1 MKQMEHSYK
10 GEEKFL
16 VNDLKTIV
24 SKARSKAF
32 AAVNYSLVERNWR
45 IGKRIVE
52 EEQNGEA
59 RAEYGKHII
68 EVASAALT
76 EEFGKGFSETNLIN
90 FKKFFLLFKELEIH
104 QTVSEEFRKQ
114 VLHLLPWSHYE
125 RLIRVE
131 DKKAR
136 EWYAK
141 EAYEQGWSFRTLNRN
156 INTLYYERLLMS
168 KKKQPVVNEMQDKT
182 KAYQQDKLEYIKS
195 PVVLEFL
202 GLPED
207 TSLAESKLETAIIN
221 NLEKFL
227 MEMGKG
233 YALVARQQ
241 HIRTEENDYYID
253 LVFYNY
259 LIKSFILVDLK
270 VNRITYQD
278 VGQMDMYLQMYDKM
292 KKGPD
297 DNPTI
302 GIILCTETDSDVARY
317 STLAK
322 NDQMFAAKYKLY
334 LPDKEDLRREI
345 ERQKELYLMAHPEE
359 TGISVTNGYAQPD
372 SCFMFAYDLEQDKLL
387 WRSADQSYNSMNF
400 VVKGDVILCGYGFT
414 AEDDYLY
421 QINRNTGEI
430 LDRLELKKMP
440 DLLVE
445 QDGKLYVHTYSYDY
459 VIDF

>member
-1 MKQMEHSYK
+1 MKEPGKKYNDEDNM
-10 GEEKFL
+10 L
-16 VNDLKTIV
+16 VNDLRSIV

-45 IGKRIVE
+45 IGQRIVE
-52 EEQNGEA
+52 EEQNGA
-59 RAEYGKHII
+59 SRAEYGKHVI

-76 EEFGKGFSETNLIN
+76 KEFGKGFSETNIMN
-90 FKKFFLLFKELEIH
+90 FKKFYLKFNELTIP
-104 QTVSEEFRKQ
+104 QTLSEEFKKQ
-114 VLHLLPWSHYE
+114 KHQTLSDESSLLPQKGQTQPAQFELRLLPWSHYE

-141 EAYEQGWSFRTLNRN
+141 EAFEQGWSYRTLNRN

-168 KKKQPVVNEMQDKT
+168 TKKQPVVDEMQDKT

-359 TGISVTNGYAQPD
+359 N
-372 SCFMFAYDLEQDKLL
+372 DK
-387 WRSADQSYNSMNF
+387 
-400 VVKGDVILCGYGFT
+400 
-414 AEDDYLY
+414 E
-421 QINRNTGEI
+421 
-430 LDRLELKKMP
+430 
-440 DLLVE
+440 
-445 QDGKLYVHTYSYDY
+445 
-459 VIDF
+459 

>member
-1 MKQMEHSYK
+1 MKEPGKKYND
-10 GEEKFL
+10 EDNIL
-16 VNDLKTIV
+16 VNDLRSIV

-45 IGKRIVE
+45 IGQRIVE
-52 EEQNGEA
+52 EEQNGA
-59 RAEYGKHII
+59 SRAEYGKHVI

-76 EEFGKGFSETNLIN
+76 KEFGKGFSETNIMN
-90 FKKFFLLFKELEIH
+90 FKKFYLKFKELTIP
-104 QTVSEEFRKQ
+104 QTLSEEFKKQ
-114 VLHLLPWSHYE
+114 KHQTLSDESSLLPQKGQTQSTQSELRLLPWSHYE

-141 EAYEQGWSFRTLNRN
+141 EAFEQGWSFRTLNRN

-168 KKKQPVVNEMQDKT
+168 KKKRPVVDEMQDKT

-207 TSLAESKLETAIIN
+207 TSFAESKLETAIIN

-359 TGISVTNGYAQPD
+359 N
-372 SCFMFAYDLEQDKLL
+372 DK
-387 WRSADQSYNSMNF
+387 
-400 VVKGDVILCGYGFT
+400 
-414 AEDDYLY
+414 E
-421 QINRNTGEI
+421 
-430 LDRLELKKMP
+430 
-440 DLLVE
+440 
-445 QDGKLYVHTYSYDY
+445 
-459 VIDF
+459 

>member
-1 MKQMEHSYK
+1 MKEP
-10 GEEKFL
+10 EKKYNDEDNML
-16 VNDLKTIV
+16 VNDLRSIV

-45 IGKRIVE
+45 IGQRIVE
-52 EEQNGEA
+52 EEQNGA
-59 RAEYGKHII
+59 SRAEYGKHVI

-76 EEFGKGFSETNLIN
+76 KEFGKGFSETNIMN
-90 FKKFFLLFKELEIH
+90 FKKFYLKFKELTIP
-104 QTVSEEFRKQ
+104 QTLSEEFKKQ
-114 VLHLLPWSHYE
+114 KHQTLSDESSLLPQKGQTQPAQFELRLLPWSHYE

-141 EAYEQGWSFRTLNRN
+141 EAFEQGWSFRTLNRN

-168 KKKQPVVNEMQDKT
+168 KKKQPVVDEMQDKT

-241 HIRTEENDYYID
+241 YIRTEENDYYID

-359 TGISVTNGYAQPD
+359 N
-372 SCFMFAYDLEQDKLL
+372 DK
-387 WRSADQSYNSMNF
+387 
-400 VVKGDVILCGYGFT
+400 
-414 AEDDYLY
+414 E
-421 QINRNTGEI
+421 
-430 LDRLELKKMP
+430 
-440 DLLVE
+440 
-445 QDGKLYVHTYSYDY
+445 
-459 VIDF
+459 

>member
-1 MKQMEHSYK
+1 MKEPGKKYNDEDNM
-10 GEEKFL
+10 L
-16 VNDLKTIV
+16 VNDLRSIV

-45 IGKRIVE
+45 IGQRIVE
-52 EEQNGEA
+52 QEQNGA
-59 RAEYGKHII
+59 SRAEYGKHVI
-68 EVASAALT
+68 EIASAALT
-76 EEFGKGFSETNLIN
+76 EEFGKGFSYTNIANYKRFYLTFNNLQI
-90 FKKFFLLFKELEIH
+90 L
-104 QTVSEEFRKQ
+104 QTVSEEFKKQ
-114 VLHLLPWSHYE
+114 KHQTLSDASSLLPQKDQTQSTQSELRLLPWSHYE

-141 EAYEQGWSFRTLNRN
+141 EAFNEGWSYRTLNRN

-168 KKKQPVVNEMQDKT
+168 TKKQPVVDEMQDKT

-278 VGQMDMYLQMYDKM
+278 EGQMDMYLQMYDKM

-359 TGISVTNGYAQPD
+359 N
-372 SCFMFAYDLEQDKLL
+372 DK
-387 WRSADQSYNSMNF
+387 
-400 VVKGDVILCGYGFT
+400 
-414 AEDDYLY
+414 E
-421 QINRNTGEI
+421 
-430 LDRLELKKMP
+430 
-440 DLLVE
+440 
-445 QDGKLYVHTYSYDY
+445 
-459 VIDF
+459 

>member
-1 MKQMEHSYK
+1 MKQPRKKYNDEDNM
-10 GEEKFL
+10 L
-16 VNDLKTIV
+16 VNDLRSIV

-45 IGKRIVE
+45 IGQRIVE
-52 EEQNGEA
+52 QEQNGA
-59 RAEYGKHII
+59 SRAEYGKHVI
-68 EVASAALT
+68 EIASAALT
-76 EEFGKGFSETNLIN
+76 EEFGKGFSETNIMN
-90 FKKFFLLFKELEIH
+90 FKKFYLKFKELTIP
-104 QTVSEEFRKQ
+104 QTLSEEFKKQ
-114 VLHLLPWSHYE
+114 KHQTLSDESSLLPQKGQTQSAQFELRLLPWSHYE

-141 EAYEQGWSFRTLNRN
+141 EAFEQGWSFRTLNRN

-168 KKKQPVVNEMQDKT
+168 KKKRPVVDEMQDKT

-195 PVVLEFL
+195 PVVMEFL
-202 GLPED
+202 GLPSD
-207 TSLAESKLETAIIN
+207 SSLKESKLESAIID

-302 GIILCTETDSDVARY
+302 GIILCAETDSDVARY

-334 LPDKEDLRREI
+334 LPDKEDLKREI

-359 TGISVTNGYAQPD
+359 N
-372 SCFMFAYDLEQDKLL
+372 DK
-387 WRSADQSYNSMNF
+387 
-400 VVKGDVILCGYGFT
+400 
-414 AEDDYLY
+414 E
-421 QINRNTGEI
+421 
-430 LDRLELKKMP
+430 
-440 DLLVE
+440 
-445 QDGKLYVHTYSYDY
+445 
-459 VIDF
+459 

>member
-1 MKQMEHSYK
+1 MKQPGKKYNDEDNM
-10 GEEKFL
+10 L
-16 VNDLKTIV
+16 VNDLRSIV

-45 IGKRIVE
+45 IGQRIVE
-52 EEQNGEA
+52 QEQNGA
-59 RAEYGKHII
+59 SRAEYGKHVI
-68 EVASAALT
+68 EIASAALT
-76 EEFGKGFSETNLIN
+76 EEFGKGFSETNIMN
-90 FKKFFLLFKELEIH
+90 FKKFYLKFKELTIP
-104 QTVSEEFRKQ
+104 QTVSEEFKKQ
-114 VLHLLPWSHYE
+114 KQQTLSDELSSHFQKGQTPPAQFELRLLPWSHYE

-141 EAYEQGWSFRTLNRN
+141 EAFNEGWSYRTLNRN
-156 INTLYYERLLMS
+156 INTLYYEPLLMS

-182 KAYQQDKLEYIKS
+182 KAFQQDKLEYIKS

-359 TGISVTNGYAQPD
+359 N
-372 SCFMFAYDLEQDKLL
+372 DK
-387 WRSADQSYNSMNF
+387 
-400 VVKGDVILCGYGFT
+400 
-414 AEDDYLY
+414 E
-421 QINRNTGEI
+421 
-430 LDRLELKKMP
+430 
-440 DLLVE
+440 
-445 QDGKLYVHTYSYDY
+445 
-459 VIDF
+459 

>member
-1 MKQMEHSYK
+1 MKEPGKKYNDEDNM
-10 GEEKFL
+10 L
-16 VNDLKTIV
+16 VNDLRSIV

-45 IGKRIVE
+45 IGQRIVE
-52 EEQNGEA
+52 QEQNGA
-59 RAEYGKHII
+59 SRAEYGKHVI
-68 EVASAALT
+68 EIASAALT
-76 EEFGKGFSETNLIN
+76 KEFGKGFSETNIMN
-90 FKKFFLLFKELEIH
+90 FKKFYLKFKELTIP
-104 QTVSEEFRKQ
+104 QTLSEEFKKQ
-114 VLHLLPWSHYE
+114 KHQTLSDKSSLLPQKGQTQSAQFELRLLPWSHYE

-141 EAYEQGWSFRTLNRN
+141 EAFNEGWSYRTLNRN

-168 KKKQPVVNEMQDKT
+168 KKKRPVVDEMQDKT

-359 TGISVTNGYAQPD
+359 N
-372 SCFMFAYDLEQDKLL
+372 DK
-387 WRSADQSYNSMNF
+387 
-400 VVKGDVILCGYGFT
+400 
-414 AEDDYLY
+414 E
-421 QINRNTGEI
+421 
-430 LDRLELKKMP
+430 
-440 DLLVE
+440 
-445 QDGKLYVHTYSYDY
+445 
-459 VIDF
+459 

>member
-1 MKQMEHSYK
+1 MKEPGKKYNDEDNM
-10 GEEKFL
+10 L
-16 VNDLKTIV
+16 VNDLRSIV

-45 IGKRIVE
+45 IGQRIVE
-52 EEQNGEA
+52 EEQNGA
-59 RAEYGKHII
+59 SRAEYGKHVI

-76 EEFGKGFSETNLIN
+76 KEFGKGFSETNIMN
-90 FKKFFLLFKELEIH
+90 FKKFYLKFKELTIP
-104 QTVSEEFRKQ
+104 QTLSEEFKKQ
-114 VLHLLPWSHYE
+114 KHQTLSDESSLLPQKGQTQPAQFELRLLPWSHYE

-141 EAYEQGWSFRTLNRN
+141 EAFEQGWSYRTLNRN
-156 INTLYYERLLMS
+156 INTLFYERLLMS
-168 KKKQPVVNEMQDKT
+168 TKKQPVVDEMQDKT

-278 VGQMDMYLQMYDKM
+278 VGQMDMYLQMYDNM

-302 GIILCTETDSDVARY
+302 GIILCAETDSDVARY

-345 ERQKELYLMAHPEE
+345 ERQKELYLMTHPEE
-359 TGISVTNGYAQPD
+359 N
-372 SCFMFAYDLEQDKLL
+372 EK
-387 WRSADQSYNSMNF
+387 
-400 VVKGDVILCGYGFT
+400 
-414 AEDDYLY
+414 E
-421 QINRNTGEI
+421 
-430 LDRLELKKMP
+430 
-440 DLLVE
+440 
-445 QDGKLYVHTYSYDY
+445 
-459 VIDF
+459 

>member
-1 MKQMEHSYK
+1 MKQLNKKYNDKDNM
-10 GEEKFL
+10 L
-16 VNDLKTIV
+16 VNDLRSIV
-24 SKARSKAF
+24 NKARSKAF
-32 AAVNYSLVERNWR
+32 AAVNHSLVERNWR
-45 IGKRIVE
+45 IGQRIVE
-52 EEQNGEA
+52 EEQNGA
-59 RAEYGKHII
+59 SRAEYGKHVI

-76 EEFGKGFSETNLIN
+76 KEFGKGFSETNIMN
-90 FKKFFLLFKELEIH
+90 FKKFYLKFKELTIP
-104 QTVSEEFRKQ
+104 QTLSEEFKKQ
-114 VLHLLPWSHYE
+114 KQQTPSDESSLLLQKGLTPSAQFELRLLPWSHYE

-141 EAYEQGWSFRTLNRN
+141 EAFEQGWSFRTLNRN

-168 KKKQPVVNEMQDKT
+168 KKKQPVVDEMQDKT

-359 TGISVTNGYAQPD
+359 N
-372 SCFMFAYDLEQDKLL
+372 DK
-387 WRSADQSYNSMNF
+387 
-400 VVKGDVILCGYGFT
+400 
-414 AEDDYLY
+414 E
-421 QINRNTGEI
+421 
-430 LDRLELKKMP
+430 
-440 DLLVE
+440 
-445 QDGKLYVHTYSYDY
+445 
-459 VIDF
+459 

>member
-1 MKQMEHSYK
+1 MKQPRKKYNDEDNM
-10 GEEKFL
+10 L
-16 VNDLKTIV
+16 VNDLRSIV

-45 IGKRIVE
+45 IGQRIVE
-52 EEQNGEA
+52 QEQNGA
-59 RAEYGKHII
+59 SRAEYGKHVI
-68 EVASAALT
+68 EIASAALT
-76 EEFGKGFSETNLIN
+76 EEFGKGFSETNIMN
-90 FKKFFLLFKELEIH
+90 FKKFYLKFKELTIP
-104 QTVSEEFRKQ
+104 QTLSEEFKKQ
-114 VLHLLPWSHYE
+114 KHQTLSDESSLLPQKGQTQSAQFELRLLPWSHYE

-141 EAYEQGWSFRTLNRN
+141 EAFEQGWSFRTLNRN

-334 LPDKEDLRREI
+334 LPDKEDLKREI

-359 TGISVTNGYAQPD
+359 N
-372 SCFMFAYDLEQDKLL
+372 DK
-387 WRSADQSYNSMNF
+387 
-400 VVKGDVILCGYGFT
+400 
-414 AEDDYLY
+414 E
-421 QINRNTGEI
+421 
-430 LDRLELKKMP
+430 
-440 DLLVE
+440 
-445 QDGKLYVHTYSYDY
+445 
-459 VIDF
+459 

>member
-1 MKQMEHSYK
+1 MKQPGKKYNDEDNM
-10 GEEKFL
+10 L
-16 VNDLKTIV
+16 VNDLRSIV
-24 SKARSKAF
+24 SKARSKTF

-45 IGKRIVE
+45 IGQRIVE
-52 EEQNGEA
+52 QEQNGA
-59 RAEYGKHII
+59 SRAEYGKHVI

-76 EEFGKGFSETNLIN
+76 EEFGKGFSETNIMN
-90 FKKFFLLFKELEIH
+90 FKKFYLKFKELTIP
-104 QTVSEEFRKQ
+104 QTVSEEFKKQ
-114 VLHLLPWSHYE
+114 KHQTLSDEFSLLPQKGQTQSAQFELRLLPWSHYE

-141 EAYEQGWSFRTLNRN
+141 EAFEQGWSFRTLNRN

-359 TGISVTNGYAQPD
+359 N
-372 SCFMFAYDLEQDKLL
+372 DK
-387 WRSADQSYNSMNF
+387 
-400 VVKGDVILCGYGFT
+400 
-414 AEDDYLY
+414 E
-421 QINRNTGEI
+421 
-430 LDRLELKKMP
+430 
-440 DLLVE
+440 
-445 QDGKLYVHTYSYDY
+445 
-459 VIDF
+459 

>member
-1 MKQMEHSYK
+1 MKQLNKKYNDEDNM
-10 GEEKFL
+10 L
-16 VNDLKTIV
+16 VNDLRSIV

-45 IGKRIVE
+45 IGQRIVE
-52 EEQNGEA
+52 QEQNGA
-59 RAEYGKHII
+59 SRAEYGKHVI
-68 EVASAALT
+68 EIASAALT
-76 EEFGKGFSETNLIN
+76 KEFGKGFSETNIMN
-90 FKKFFLLFKELEIH
+90 FKKFYMKFKELTIP
-104 QTVSEEFRKQ
+104 QTLSEEFKKQ
-114 VLHLLPWSHYE
+114 KQQTLSAESSLFPQKGQTAPAQSELRLLPWSHYE

-141 EAYEQGWSFRTLNRN
+141 EAFEQGWSYRTLNRN

-168 KKKQPVVNEMQDKT
+168 TKKQPVVKEMQDKT

-359 TGISVTNGYAQPD
+359 N
-372 SCFMFAYDLEQDKLL
+372 EK
-387 WRSADQSYNSMNF
+387 
-400 VVKGDVILCGYGFT
+400 
-414 AEDDYLY
+414 E
-421 QINRNTGEI
+421 
-430 LDRLELKKMP
+430 
-440 DLLVE
+440 
-445 QDGKLYVHTYSYDY
+445 
-459 VIDF
+459 

>member
-1 MKQMEHSYK
+1 MKQPRKKYNDEDNM
-10 GEEKFL
+10 L
-16 VNDLKTIV
+16 VNDLRSIV

-45 IGKRIVE
+45 IGQRIVE
-52 EEQNGEA
+52 QEQNGA
-59 RAEYGKHII
+59 SRAEYGKHVI
-68 EVASAALT
+68 EIASAALT
-76 EEFGKGFSETNLIN
+76 EEFGKGFSETNIMN
-90 FKKFFLLFKELEIH
+90 FKKFYLKFKELTIP
-104 QTVSEEFRKQ
+104 QTLSEEFKKQ
-114 VLHLLPWSHYE
+114 KHQTLSDESSLLPQKDQTQSTQSELRLLPWSHYE

-141 EAYEQGWSFRTLNRN
+141 EAFEQGWSFRTLNRN

-168 KKKQPVVNEMQDKT
+168 KKKKPVVNEMQDKT

-334 LPDKEDLRREI
+334 LPDKEDLKREI

-359 TGISVTNGYAQPD
+359 N
-372 SCFMFAYDLEQDKLL
+372 DK
-387 WRSADQSYNSMNF
+387 
-400 VVKGDVILCGYGFT
+400 
-414 AEDDYLY
+414 E
-421 QINRNTGEI
+421 
-430 LDRLELKKMP
+430 
-440 DLLVE
+440 
-445 QDGKLYVHTYSYDY
+445 
-459 VIDF
+459 

>member
-1 MKQMEHSYK
+1 MKEPGKKYNDEDNM
-10 GEEKFL
+10 L
-16 VNDLKTIV
+16 VNDLRSIV

-45 IGKRIVE
+45 IGQRIVE
-52 EEQNGEA
+52 QEQNGA
-59 RAEYGKHII
+59 SRAEYGKHVI
-68 EVASAALT
+68 EVASVALT
-76 EEFGKGFSETNLIN
+76 EEFGKGFSYTNIANYKRFYLTFNNLQI
-90 FKKFFLLFKELEIH
+90 L
-104 QTVSEEFRKQ
+104 QTVSEEFNNPIQQTLPAKSSAPHKEDKAESAQSELR
-114 VLHLLPWSHYE
+114 LLPWSHYE

-141 EAYEQGWSFRTLNRN
+141 EAFNEGWSYRTLNRN

-334 LPDKEDLRREI
+334 LPNEEDLRREI
-345 ERQKELYLMAHPEE
+345 ERQKELFLMAHPDE
-359 TGISVTNGYAQPD
+359 N
-372 SCFMFAYDLEQDKLL
+372 DK
-387 WRSADQSYNSMNF
+387 
-400 VVKGDVILCGYGFT
+400 IL
-414 AEDDYLY
+414 
-421 QINRNTGEI
+421 
-430 LDRLELKKMP
+430 
-440 DLLVE
+440 
-445 QDGKLYVHTYSYDY
+445 
-459 VIDF
+459 

>member
-1 MKQMEHSYK
+1 MKQPRKKYNDEDNM
-10 GEEKFL
+10 L
-16 VNDLKTIV
+16 VNDLRSIV

-45 IGKRIVE
+45 IGQRIVE
-52 EEQNGEA
+52 QEQNGA
-59 RAEYGKHII
+59 SRAEYGKHVI
-68 EVASAALT
+68 EIASAALT
-76 EEFGKGFSETNLIN
+76 EEFGKGFSKTNIMN
-90 FKKFFLLFKELEIH
+90 FKKFYLKFKELTIP
-104 QTVSEEFRKQ
+104 QTLSEEFKKQ
-114 VLHLLPWSHYE
+114 KHQTLSDESSLLPQKGQTQSALFELRLLPWSHYE

-141 EAYEQGWSFRTLNRN
+141 EAFEQGWSFRTLNRN

-195 PVVLEFL
+195 PVVMEFL
-202 GLPED
+202 GLPSD
-207 TSLAESKLETAIIN
+207 SSLKESKLESAIID

-302 GIILCTETDSDVARY
+302 GIILCAETDSDVARY

-345 ERQKELYLMAHPEE
+345 ERQKELYLMTHPEE
-359 TGISVTNGYAQPD
+359 N
-372 SCFMFAYDLEQDKLL
+372 EK
-387 WRSADQSYNSMNF
+387 
-400 VVKGDVILCGYGFT
+400 
-414 AEDDYLY
+414 E
-421 QINRNTGEI
+421 
-430 LDRLELKKMP
+430 
-440 DLLVE
+440 
-445 QDGKLYVHTYSYDY
+445 
-459 VIDF
+459 

>member
-1 MKQMEHSYK
+1 MKEPGKKYNDEDNM
-10 GEEKFL
+10 L
-16 VNDLKTIV
+16 VNDLRSIV

-45 IGKRIVE
+45 IGQRIVE
-52 EEQNGEA
+52 QEQNGA
-59 RAEYGKHII
+59 SRAEYGKHVI
-68 EVASAALT
+68 EIASAALT
-76 EEFGKGFSETNLIN
+76 EEFGKGFSETNIMN
-90 FKKFFLLFKELEIH
+90 FKKFYLKFKELTIP
-104 QTVSEEFRKQ
+104 QTVSEEFKKQ
-114 VLHLLPWSHYE
+114 KQQTLSDELSSHFQKGQTPPAQFELRLLPWSHYE

-141 EAYEQGWSFRTLNRN
+141 EAFEQGWSFRTLNRN

-359 TGISVTNGYAQPD
+359 N
-372 SCFMFAYDLEQDKLL
+372 DK
-387 WRSADQSYNSMNF
+387 
-400 VVKGDVILCGYGFT
+400 
-414 AEDDYLY
+414 E
-421 QINRNTGEI
+421 
-430 LDRLELKKMP
+430 
-440 DLLVE
+440 
-445 QDGKLYVHTYSYDY
+445 
-459 VIDF
+459 

>member
-1 MKQMEHSYK
+1 MKQLNKKYNDKDNM
-10 GEEKFL
+10 L
-16 VNDLKTIV
+16 VNDLRSIV
-24 SKARSKAF
+24 NKARSKAF

-45 IGKRIVE
+45 IGQRIVE
-52 EEQNGEA
+52 QEQNGA
-59 RAEYGKHII
+59 SRAEYGKHVI
-68 EVASAALT
+68 EVASVALT
-76 EEFGKGFSETNLIN
+76 EEFGKGFSYTNIANYKRFYLTFNDLQI
-90 FKKFFLLFKELEIH
+90 L
-104 QTVSEEFRKQ
+104 QTVSEEFNNPIQQTLPAKSSAPYKEDKAASAQSELR
-114 VLHLLPWSHYE
+114 LLPWSHYE

-141 EAYEQGWSFRTLNRN
+141 EAFEQGWSFRTLNRN

-168 KKKQPVVNEMQDKT
+168 TKKQPVVKEMQDKT
-182 KAYQQDKLEYIKS
+182 KDYQQDKLEYIKS

-359 TGISVTNGYAQPD
+359 N
-372 SCFMFAYDLEQDKLL
+372 DK
-387 WRSADQSYNSMNF
+387 
-400 VVKGDVILCGYGFT
+400 
-414 AEDDYLY
+414 E
-421 QINRNTGEI
+421 
-430 LDRLELKKMP
+430 
-440 DLLVE
+440 
-445 QDGKLYVHTYSYDY
+445 
-459 VIDF
+459 

>member
-1 MKQMEHSYK
+1 MKQPGKKYNDEDNM
-10 GEEKFL
+10 L
-16 VNDLKTIV
+16 VNDLRSIV

-45 IGKRIVE
+45 IGQRIVE
-52 EEQNGEA
+52 QEQNGA
-59 RAEYGKHII
+59 SRAEYGKHVI

-76 EEFGKGFSETNLIN
+76 EEFGKGFSYTNIANYKRFYLTFSDLQI
-90 FKKFFLLFKELEIH
+90 L
-104 QTVSEEFRKQ
+104 QTLSEEFKKQ
-114 VLHLLPWSHYE
+114 KHQTLSDESSLLPQKGQTQSAQFELRLLPWSHYE

-141 EAYEQGWSFRTLNRN
+141 EAFNEGWSYRTLNRN

-168 KKKQPVVNEMQDKT
+168 KKKQPVVDEMQDKT

-359 TGISVTNGYAQPD
+359 N
-372 SCFMFAYDLEQDKLL
+372 DK
-387 WRSADQSYNSMNF
+387 
-400 VVKGDVILCGYGFT
+400 
-414 AEDDYLY
+414 E
-421 QINRNTGEI
+421 
-430 LDRLELKKMP
+430 
-440 DLLVE
+440 
-445 QDGKLYVHTYSYDY
+445 
-459 VIDF
+459 

>member
-1 MKQMEHSYK
+1 MKQLDKKYNDEDNL
-10 GEEKFL
+10 L
-16 VNDLKTIV
+16 VNDLRSIV

-32 AAVNYSLVERNWR
+32 AAVNYSLLERNWR
-45 IGKRIVE
+45 IGQRIVE
-52 EEQNGEA
+52 QEQNGA
-59 RAEYGKHII
+59 TRAEYGKHVI

-76 EEFGKGFSETNLIN
+76 EEFGKGFSYTNIANYKRFYLTFNDLQI
-90 FKKFFLLFKELEIH
+90 L
-104 QTVSEEFRKQ
+104 QTVSEEFNNPIQQTLSDKLSSHFQKGQTPPAQFELR
-114 VLHLLPWSHYE
+114 LLPWSHYE

-141 EAYEQGWSFRTLNRN
+141 EAFEQGWSFRTLNRN

-168 KKKQPVVNEMQDKT
+168 KKKKPVVDEMRDKT

-202 GLPED
+202 GLPEG

-359 TGISVTNGYAQPD
+359 N
-372 SCFMFAYDLEQDKLL
+372 DK
-387 WRSADQSYNSMNF
+387 
-400 VVKGDVILCGYGFT
+400 
-414 AEDDYLY
+414 E
-421 QINRNTGEI
+421 
-430 LDRLELKKMP
+430 
-440 DLLVE
+440 
-445 QDGKLYVHTYSYDY
+445 
-459 VIDF
+459 

>member
-1 MKQMEHSYK
+1 MKEPGKKYNDEDNM
-10 GEEKFL
+10 L
-16 VNDLKTIV
+16 VNDLRSIV

-45 IGKRIVE
+45 IGQRIVE
-52 EEQNGEA
+52 EEQNGA
-59 RAEYGKHII
+59 SRAEYGKHVI

-76 EEFGKGFSETNLIN
+76 KEFGKGFSETNIMN
-90 FKKFFLLFKELEIH
+90 FKKFYLKFKELTIP
-104 QTVSEEFRKQ
+104 QTLSEEFKKQ
-114 VLHLLPWSHYE
+114 KHQTLSDEFSLLPQKGLTQSAQSELRLLPWSHYE

-141 EAYEQGWSFRTLNRN
+141 EAFEQGWSFRTLNRN
-156 INTLYYERLLMS
+156 INTLYYERLLIS

-278 VGQMDMYLQMYDKM
+278 VGQMDMYLQMYDNM

-302 GIILCTETDSDVARY
+302 GIILCSETDSDVARY

-345 ERQKELYLMAHPEE
+345 ERQKELYLMAHPKENE
-359 TGISVTNGYAQPD
+359 K
-372 SCFMFAYDLEQDKLL
+372 E
-387 WRSADQSYNSMNF
+387 
-400 VVKGDVILCGYGFT
+400 
-414 AEDDYLY
+414 
-421 QINRNTGEI
+421 
-430 LDRLELKKMP
+430 
-440 DLLVE
+440 
-445 QDGKLYVHTYSYDY
+445 
-459 VIDF
+459 

>member
-1 MKQMEHSYK
+1 MKEPGKKYNDEDNM
-10 GEEKFL
+10 L
-16 VNDLKTIV
+16 VNDLRSIV

-32 AAVNYSLVERNWR
+32 AAVNNSLVERNWR
-45 IGKRIVE
+45 IGQRIVE
-52 EEQNGEA
+52 EEQNGA
-59 RAEYGKHII
+59 SRAKYGKHVI

-76 EEFGKGFSETNLIN
+76 EEFGKGFSETNIMN
-90 FKKFFLLFKELEIH
+90 FKKFYLKFKELTIP
-104 QTVSEEFRKQ
+104 QTVSEEFKKQ
-114 VLHLLPWSHYE
+114 KQQTLSDELSSHFQKGQTPPVQFELRLLPWSHYE

-141 EAYEQGWSFRTLNRN
+141 KAFEQGWSYRTLNRN

-168 KKKQPVVNEMQDKT
+168 KKKQPVVDEMQDKT
-182 KAYQQDKLEYIKS
+182 KTYQQDKLEYIKS

-207 TSLAESKLETAIIN
+207 TSLGESKLETAIIN

-359 TGISVTNGYAQPD
+359 N
-372 SCFMFAYDLEQDKLL
+372 DK
-387 WRSADQSYNSMNF
+387 
-400 VVKGDVILCGYGFT
+400 
-414 AEDDYLY
+414 E
-421 QINRNTGEI
+421 
-430 LDRLELKKMP
+430 
-440 DLLVE
+440 
-445 QDGKLYVHTYSYDY
+445 
-459 VIDF
+459 

>member
-1 MKQMEHSYK
+1 MKQPRKKYNDEDNM
-10 GEEKFL
+10 L
-16 VNDLKTIV
+16 VNDLRSIV

-45 IGKRIVE
+45 IGQRIVE
-52 EEQNGEA
+52 QEQNGA
-59 RAEYGKHII
+59 SRAEYGKHVI
-68 EVASAALT
+68 EIASAALT
-76 EEFGKGFSETNLIN
+76 EEFGKGFSETNIMN
-90 FKKFFLLFKELEIH
+90 FKKFYLKFKELTIP
-104 QTVSEEFRKQ
+104 QTLSEEFKKQ
-114 VLHLLPWSHYE
+114 KHQTLSDESSLLPQKGQTPPAQFELRFLPWSHYE

-141 EAYEQGWSFRTLNRN
+141 EAFEQGWSFRTLNRN

-168 KKKQPVVNEMQDKT
+168 TKKQPVVNEMQDKT

-359 TGISVTNGYAQPD
+359 N
-372 SCFMFAYDLEQDKLL
+372 DK
-387 WRSADQSYNSMNF
+387 
-400 VVKGDVILCGYGFT
+400 
-414 AEDDYLY
+414 E
-421 QINRNTGEI
+421 
-430 LDRLELKKMP
+430 
-440 DLLVE
+440 
-445 QDGKLYVHTYSYDY
+445 
-459 VIDF
+459 

>member
-1 MKQMEHSYK
+1 MKQPGKKYNDEDNM
-10 GEEKFL
+10 L
-16 VNDLKTIV
+16 VNDLRSIV

-45 IGKRIVE
+45 IGQRIVE
-52 EEQNGEA
+52 QEQNGA
-59 RAEYGKHII
+59 SRAEYGKHVI

-76 EEFGKGFSETNLIN
+76 EEFGKGFSYTNIANYKRFYLTFSDLQI
-90 FKKFFLLFKELEIH
+90 L
-104 QTVSEEFRKQ
+104 QTLSEEFKKQ
-114 VLHLLPWSHYE
+114 KHQTLSDESSLLPQKGQTPPAQSELRLLPWSHYE

-141 EAYEQGWSFRTLNRN
+141 EAFEQGWSFRTLNRN

-168 KKKQPVVNEMQDKT
+168 TKKQPVVDEMQDKT

-359 TGISVTNGYAQPD
+359 N
-372 SCFMFAYDLEQDKLL
+372 DK
-387 WRSADQSYNSMNF
+387 
-400 VVKGDVILCGYGFT
+400 
-414 AEDDYLY
+414 E
-421 QINRNTGEI
+421 
-430 LDRLELKKMP
+430 
-440 DLLVE
+440 
-445 QDGKLYVHTYSYDY
+445 
-459 VIDF
+459 

>member
-1 MKQMEHSYK
+1 MKEPGKKYNDEDNM
-10 GEEKFL
+10 L
-16 VNDLKTIV
+16 VNDLRSIV

-45 IGKRIVE
+45 IGQRIVE
-52 EEQNGEA
+52 EEQNGA
-59 RAEYGKHII
+59 SRAEYGKHVI

-76 EEFGKGFSETNLIN
+76 EEFGKGFSYTNIANYKRFYLTFSDLQI
-90 FKKFFLLFKELEIH
+90 L
-104 QTVSEEFRKQ
+104 QTLSEEFKKQ
-114 VLHLLPWSHYE
+114 KHQTLSDESSLLPQKGQTPPAQFELRLLPWSHYE

-141 EAYEQGWSFRTLNRN
+141 EAFEQGWSFRTLNRN

-168 KKKQPVVNEMQDKT
+168 KKKQPVVDEMQDNT

-259 LIKSFILVDLK
+259 LIKSFILVNLK

-359 TGISVTNGYAQPD
+359 N
-372 SCFMFAYDLEQDKLL
+372 DK
-387 WRSADQSYNSMNF
+387 
-400 VVKGDVILCGYGFT
+400 
-414 AEDDYLY
+414 E
-421 QINRNTGEI
+421 
-430 LDRLELKKMP
+430 
-440 DLLVE
+440 
-445 QDGKLYVHTYSYDY
+445 
-459 VIDF
+459 

>member
-1 MKQMEHSYK
+1 MKQPSKKYNDEDNM
-10 GEEKFL
+10 L
-16 VNDLKTIV
+16 VNDLRSIV

-45 IGKRIVE
+45 IGQRIVE
-52 EEQNGEA
+52 QEQNGA
-59 RAEYGKHII
+59 SRAEYGKHVI
-68 EVASAALT
+68 EIASAALT
-76 EEFGKGFSETNLIN
+76 EEFGKGFSYTNIANYKRFYLTFNNLQI
-90 FKKFFLLFKELEIH
+90 L
-104 QTVSEEFRKQ
+104 QTVSEEFNNPIQQTLPAKSSAPHKEDKAESAQSELR
-114 VLHLLPWSHYE
+114 LLPWSHYE

-141 EAYEQGWSFRTLNRN
+141 EAFNEGWSYRTLNRN

-359 TGISVTNGYAQPD
+359 N
-372 SCFMFAYDLEQDKLL
+372 DK
-387 WRSADQSYNSMNF
+387 
-400 VVKGDVILCGYGFT
+400 
-414 AEDDYLY
+414 E
-421 QINRNTGEI
+421 
-430 LDRLELKKMP
+430 
-440 DLLVE
+440 
-445 QDGKLYVHTYSYDY
+445 
-459 VIDF
+459 

>member
-1 MKQMEHSYK
+1 MKQPRKKYNDEDYM
-10 GEEKFL
+10 L
-16 VNDLKTIV
+16 VNDLRSIV

-45 IGKRIVE
+45 IGQRIVE
-52 EEQNGEA
+52 QEQNGA
-59 RAEYGKHII
+59 SRAEYGKHVI
-68 EVASAALT
+68 EVTSAALT
-76 EEFGKGFSETNLIN
+76 KEFGKGFSETNIMN
-90 FKKFFLLFKELEIH
+90 FKKFYLKFKELTIP
-104 QTVSEEFRKQ
+104 QTVSEEFKKQ
-114 VLHLLPWSHYE
+114 KHQTLSDESSLLPQKGQTQSAQFELRLLPWSHYE

-141 EAYEQGWSFRTLNRN
+141 EAFEQGWSFRTLNRN

-168 KKKQPVVNEMQDKT
+168 KKKQPVVDEMQDKT

-359 TGISVTNGYAQPD
+359 N
-372 SCFMFAYDLEQDKLL
+372 DK
-387 WRSADQSYNSMNF
+387 
-400 VVKGDVILCGYGFT
+400 
-414 AEDDYLY
+414 E
-421 QINRNTGEI
+421 
-430 LDRLELKKMP
+430 
-440 DLLVE
+440 
-445 QDGKLYVHTYSYDY
+445 
-459 VIDF
+459 

>member
-1 MKQMEHSYK
+1 MKEP
-10 GEEKFL
+10 EKKYNDEDNML
-16 VNDLKTIV
+16 VNDLRSIV

-45 IGKRIVE
+45 IGQRIVE
-52 EEQNGEA
+52 EEQNGTS
-59 RAEYGKHII
+59 RAEYGKHVI

-76 EEFGKGFSETNLIN
+76 KEFGKGFSYTNIANYKRFYLTFSDLQI
-90 FKKFFLLFKELEIH
+90 L
-104 QTVSEEFRKQ
+104 QTVSEEFKKQ
-114 VLHLLPWSHYE
+114 KHQTLSDESSLLPQKGQTPPAQFELRFLPWSHYE

-141 EAYEQGWSFRTLNRN
+141 EAFEQGWSFRTLNRN

-168 KKKQPVVNEMQDKT
+168 TKKQPVVNEMQDKT

-359 TGISVTNGYAQPD
+359 N
-372 SCFMFAYDLEQDKLL
+372 DK
-387 WRSADQSYNSMNF
+387 
-400 VVKGDVILCGYGFT
+400 
-414 AEDDYLY
+414 E
-421 QINRNTGEI
+421 
-430 LDRLELKKMP
+430 
-440 DLLVE
+440 
-445 QDGKLYVHTYSYDY
+445 
-459 VIDF
+459 

>member
-1 MKQMEHSYK
+1 MKQPGKKYNDEDNM
-10 GEEKFL
+10 L
-16 VNDLKTIV
+16 VNDLRSIV

-45 IGKRIVE
+45 IGQRIVE
-52 EEQNGEA
+52 QEQNGA
-59 RAEYGKHII
+59 SRAEYGKHVI
-68 EVASAALT
+68 EIASAALT
-76 EEFGKGFSETNLIN
+76 KEFGKGFSETNIMN
-90 FKKFFLLFKELEIH
+90 FKKFYLKFKELTIP
-104 QTVSEEFRKQ
+104 QTVSEEFKKQ
-114 VLHLLPWSHYE
+114 KQQTLSAESSLFPQKGQTAPAQSELRLLPWSHYE

-141 EAYEQGWSFRTLNRN
+141 EAFEQGWSYRTLNRN

-168 KKKQPVVNEMQDKT
+168 KKKQPVVDEMQDKT

-345 ERQKELYLMAHPEE
+345 ERQKELYLMAHPKE
-359 TGISVTNGYAQPD
+359 N
-372 SCFMFAYDLEQDKLL
+372 DK
-387 WRSADQSYNSMNF
+387 
-400 VVKGDVILCGYGFT
+400 
-414 AEDDYLY
+414 E
-421 QINRNTGEI
+421 
-430 LDRLELKKMP
+430 
-440 DLLVE
+440 
-445 QDGKLYVHTYSYDY
+445 
-459 VIDF
+459 

>member
-1 MKQMEHSYK
+1 MKQLNKKYNDEDNM
-10 GEEKFL
+10 L
-16 VNDLKTIV
+16 VNDLRSIV

-45 IGKRIVE
+45 IGQRIVE
-52 EEQNGEA
+52 QEQNGA
-59 RAEYGKHII
+59 SRAEYGKHVI

-76 EEFGKGFSETNLIN
+76 EEFGKGFSYTNIANYKRFYLTFNNLQI
-90 FKKFFLLFKELEIH
+90 L
-104 QTVSEEFRKQ
+104 QTVSEEFNNPIQQTLPAKSSAPHKEDKAESAQSELR
-114 VLHLLPWSHYE
+114 LLPWSHYE

-131 DKKAR
+131 DKQAR

-141 EAYEQGWSFRTLNRN
+141 EAFNEGWSYRTLNRN

-168 KKKQPVVNEMQDKT
+168 TKKQPVVKEMQDKT

-359 TGISVTNGYAQPD
+359 N
-372 SCFMFAYDLEQDKLL
+372 DK
-387 WRSADQSYNSMNF
+387 
-400 VVKGDVILCGYGFT
+400 
-414 AEDDYLY
+414 E
-421 QINRNTGEI
+421 
-430 LDRLELKKMP
+430 
-440 DLLVE
+440 
-445 QDGKLYVHTYSYDY
+445 
-459 VIDF
+459 

>member
-1 MKQMEHSYK
+1 MKQPGKKYNDEDNM
-10 GEEKFL
+10 L
-16 VNDLKTIV
+16 VNDLRSIV

-45 IGKRIVE
+45 IGQRIVE
-52 EEQNGEA
+52 QEQNGA
-59 RAEYGKHII
+59 SRAEYGKHVI
-68 EVASAALT
+68 EIASAALT
-76 EEFGKGFSETNLIN
+76 EEFGKGFSYTNIANYKRFYLTFNNLQI
-90 FKKFFLLFKELEIH
+90 L
-104 QTVSEEFRKQ
+104 QTVSEEFNNPIQQTLPAKSSTPHKEDKAESTQSELR
-114 VLHLLPWSHYE
+114 LLPWSHYE

-141 EAYEQGWSFRTLNRN
+141 EAFEQGWSFRTLNRN

-292 KKGPD
+292 KKRPD

-322 NDQMFAAKYKLY
+322 TTRCSLQN
-334 LPDKEDLRREI
+334 
-345 ERQKELYLMAHPEE
+345 
-359 TGISVTNGYAQPD
+359 TS
-372 SCFMFAYDLEQDKLL
+372 
-387 WRSADQSYNSMNF
+387 
-400 VVKGDVILCGYGFT
+400 FT
-414 AEDDYLY
+414 C
-421 QINRNTGEI
+421 QTRKT
-430 LDRLELKKMP
+430 
-440 DLLVE
+440 
-445 QDGKLYVHTYSYDY
+445 
-459 VIDF
+459 

>member
-1 MKQMEHSYK
+1 MKQPRKKYNDEDNM
-10 GEEKFL
+10 L
-16 VNDLKTIV
+16 VNDLRSIV

-45 IGKRIVE
+45 IGQRIVE
-52 EEQNGEA
+52 QEQNGA
-59 RAEYGKHII
+59 SRAEYGKHVI

-76 EEFGKGFSETNLIN
+76 EEFGKGFSETNIRT
-90 FKKFFLLFKELEIH
+90 FRKFFLIFRNLEIQ
-104 QTVSEEFRKQ
+104 QTVSAESNLPKQ
-114 VLHLLPWSHYE
+114 QTLSDNLSSHFQKGQTPPAQFKLRLLPWSHYE

-141 EAYEQGWSFRTLNRN
+141 EAFEQGWSYRTLSRN

-168 KKKQPVVNEMQDKT
+168 KDKAPVEKEMKEKTNEF
-182 KAYQQDKLEYIKS
+182 QQDKLEYIKS
-195 PVVLEFL
+195 PVVMEFL
-202 GLPED
+202 GLPSD
-207 TSLAESKLETAIIN
+207 SSLKESKLESAIID

-359 TGISVTNGYAQPD
+359 N
-372 SCFMFAYDLEQDKLL
+372 DK
-387 WRSADQSYNSMNF
+387 
-400 VVKGDVILCGYGFT
+400 
-414 AEDDYLY
+414 E
-421 QINRNTGEI
+421 
-430 LDRLELKKMP
+430 
-440 DLLVE
+440 
-445 QDGKLYVHTYSYDY
+445 
-459 VIDF
+459 

>member
-1 MKQMEHSYK
+1 MKQLNKKYNDEDNM
-10 GEEKFL
+10 L
-16 VNDLKTIV
+16 VNDLRSIV

-45 IGKRIVE
+45 IGQRIVE
-52 EEQNGEA
+52 QEQNGA
-59 RAEYGKHII
+59 SRAEYGKHVI

-76 EEFGKGFSETNLIN
+76 EEFGKGFSETNIIN
-90 FKKFFLLFKELEIH
+90 FKKFYLKFKELTIP
-104 QTVSEEFRKQ
+104 QTLSEEFKKQ
-114 VLHLLPWSHYE
+114 KHQTLSDESSLLPQKGQTPPAQSELRLLPWSHYE

-136 EWYAK
+136 KWYAK
-141 EAYEQGWSFRTLNRN
+141 EAFEQGWSFRTLNRN

-168 KKKQPVVNEMQDKT
+168 TKKQPVVDEMQDKT

-359 TGISVTNGYAQPD
+359 N
-372 SCFMFAYDLEQDKLL
+372 DK
-387 WRSADQSYNSMNF
+387 
-400 VVKGDVILCGYGFT
+400 
-414 AEDDYLY
+414 E
-421 QINRNTGEI
+421 
-430 LDRLELKKMP
+430 
-440 DLLVE
+440 
-445 QDGKLYVHTYSYDY
+445 
-459 VIDF
+459 

>member
-1 MKQMEHSYK
+1 MKEP
-10 GEEKFL
+10 EKKYNDEDNML
-16 VNDLKTIV
+16 VNDLRSIV

-45 IGKRIVE
+45 IGQRIVE
-52 EEQNGEA
+52 QEQNGA
-59 RAEYGKHII
+59 SRAEYGKHVI
-68 EVASAALT
+68 EIASAALT
-76 EEFGKGFSETNLIN
+76 EEFGKGFSETNIMN
-90 FKKFFLLFKELEIH
+90 FKKFYLKFKELTIP
-104 QTVSEEFRKQ
+104 QTLSEEFKKQ
-114 VLHLLPWSHYE
+114 KYQTLSDESSLLPQKGQTPPAQFELRLLPWSHYE

-141 EAYEQGWSFRTLNRN
+141 EAFEQGWSFRTLNRN

-359 TGISVTNGYAQPD
+359 N
-372 SCFMFAYDLEQDKLL
+372 DK
-387 WRSADQSYNSMNF
+387 
-400 VVKGDVILCGYGFT
+400 
-414 AEDDYLY
+414 E
-421 QINRNTGEI
+421 
-430 LDRLELKKMP
+430 
-440 DLLVE
+440 
-445 QDGKLYVHTYSYDY
+445 
-459 VIDF
+459 

>member
-1 MKQMEHSYK
+1 MNEPGKKYNDEDNM
-10 GEEKFL
+10 L
-16 VNDLKTIV
+16 VNDLRSIV

-45 IGKRIVE
+45 IGQRIVE
-52 EEQNGEA
+52 QEQNGA
-59 RAEYGKHII
+59 SRAEYGKHVI

-76 EEFGKGFSETNLIN
+76 EEFGKGFSYTNIANYKRFYLTFNNLQI
-90 FKKFFLLFKELEIH
+90 L
-104 QTVSEEFRKQ
+104 QTVSEEFKKQ
-114 VLHLLPWSHYE
+114 KHQTLSDESSLLPQKGLTQSVQSELRLLPWSHYE

-131 DKKAR
+131 DRKAR

-141 EAYEQGWSFRTLNRN
+141 EAFEQGWSFRTLNRN

-168 KKKQPVVNEMQDKT
+168 KKKQPVVDEMQDKT

-302 GIILCTETDSDVARY
+302 GIILCAETDSDVARY

-334 LPDKEDLRREI
+334 LPNEEDLRREI
-345 ERQKELYLMAHPEE
+345 ERQKELYLMAHP
-359 TGISVTNGYAQPD
+359 
-372 SCFMFAYDLEQDKLL
+372 DK
-387 WRSADQSYNSMNF
+387 
-400 VVKGDVILCGYGFT
+400 
-414 AEDDYLY
+414 
-421 QINRNTGEI
+421 
-430 LDRLELKKMP
+430 
-440 DLLVE
+440 
-445 QDGKLYVHTYSYDY
+445 
-459 VIDF
+459 